1 MERSLTTYMFIF
13 LSIIKAQN
21 CLDLSLL
28 VVFLSLSDSSR
39 QDYFMLG
46 LKVKFVSNIM
56 FNSRINVLT
65 FFNIILT
72 VENIKHRYNLQK
84 LIEINFGSNA
94 RRSFSKYLH
103 QTPDNHIQA
112 SWSLTLQQIISQL
125 GSQICRQQME
135 KIKINLNYFLH
146 FQNLNNL
153 HLDVTSSNTAARG
166 AKNVP

>member
-1 MERSLTTYMFIF
+1 MEHSSTTYMFIF

-21 CLDLSLL
+21 CLDISLL

-56 FNSRINVLT
+56 FNSRISVLT
-65 FFNIILT
+65 FSFILT
-72 VENIKHRYNLQK
+72 AENIKHRYNLQK

-125 GSQICRQQME
+125 GSQIWRQQME
-135 KIKINLNYFLH
+135 KIEINLYYFLH